1 MRVVLLTN
9 EFPPSV
15 YGGAGVHVAE
25 LSNALRGR
33 VDLDIRTFGD
43 QHHDEPGWR
52 VRGYPSPLDPADA
65 PEALRPV
72 LTAFGRNLAM
82 AADPPTA
89 DLVHCHTWYV
99 HLGGLVIGQAYGL
112 PLVVTV
118 HSLEPLRPW
127 KREQLGSGYD
137 ASAWVERQAL
147 EQADA
152 VIAVSDATRQDVL
165 AHFEVDPAR
174 IHVVHNGIDA
184 ESFAPDPDRDALAR
198 FGIDPAAPYV
208 LFVGRVTRQKGITV
222 LVRAIRH
229 LDPRI
234 AVVLAAGQP
243 DTEEIAA
250 EVEAG
255 VAEARA
261 VAPTRAIHWIPE
273 MLDRRTVRQL
283 YSHAAVFACPSVYE
297 PFGITNL
304 EAMACG
310 APVVATRVGG
320 IPEVVVHGRTGLLV
334 DVPGDGPMGQ
344 ADEESVAIELAAA
357 INGLVADP
365 ARRAAMGEAGRQRAV
380 EEFSWKGVADRT
392 LTVYEAVVG

>member
-1 MRVVLLTN
+1 MLTN

-25 LSNALRGR
+25 LTNALRGR

-43 QHHDEPGWR
+43 QAHEEPGYR
-52 VRGYPSPLDPADA
+52 VLGYPLALDVERT
-65 PEALRPV
+65 PEPLRPV
-72 LTAFGRNLAM
+72 LSAFGRNLAM
-82 AADPPTA
+82 AADPPAA
-89 DLVHCHTWYV
+89 DLVHCHTWYT

-127 KREQLGSGYD
+127 KREQLGTGYD

-152 VIAVSDATRQDVL
+152 VIAVSDAARRDVL
-165 AHFEVDPAR
+165 DHFDVDPAR
-174 IHVVHNGIDA
+174 VYVVHNGIDVVA
-184 ESFAPDPDRDALAR
+184 FSPDPGRDALAR
-198 FGIDPAAPYV
+198 YQVDSAAPYV
-208 LFVGRVTRQKGITV
+208 LFVGRVTRQKGIMT
-222 LVRAIRH
+222 LVNAIPH

-234 AVVLAAGQP
+234 GVVMAAGQP
-243 DTEEIAA
+243 DTPELAA
-250 EVEAG
+250 EVQAG

-261 VAPTRAIHWIPE
+261 ADPTRAIRLIPE
-273 MLDRRTVRQL
+273 VLDRTSLRQL
-283 YSHAAVFACPSVYE
+283 YTHAAVFACPSVYE

-334 DVPGDGPMGQ
+334 DVPADGLTDGD
-344 ADEESVAIELAAA
+344 AAVAEALAAA
-357 INGLVADP
+357 INQLVGDP
-365 ARRAAMGEAGRQRAV
+365 ARRTAMGEAGRQRTV
-380 EEFSWKGVADRT
+380 EDFGWAEVARRT
-392 LTVYEAVVG
+392 MAVYEAVVA

>member
-1 MRVVLLTN
+1 MRAVILTN

-25 LSNALRGR
+25 LTNALRGR

-43 QHHDEPGWR
+43 QNHDEPGWR
-52 VRGYPSPLDPADA
+52 VRGYASPLEAGEA
-65 PEALRPV
+65 PDSLRPV
-72 LTAFGRNLAM
+72 LSAFGRNLAM
-82 AADPPTA
+82 AADPPA
-89 DLVHCHTWYV
+89 GDLVHCHTWYV

-127 KREQLGSGYD
+127 KREQLGTGYD

-152 VIAVSDATRQDVL
+152 IIAVSDATRRDVL
-165 AHFEVDPAR
+165 DHFDVDAGR
-174 IHVVHNGIDA
+174 IHVVHNGIDVVG
-184 ESFAPDPDRDALAR
+184 FAPDPGRDQLAR
-198 FGIDPAAPYV
+198 LGIDGAAPFV
-208 LFVGRVTRQKGITV
+208 LFVGRVTRQKGITI
-222 LVRAIRH
+222 LVRAIPH

-234 AVVLAAGQP
+234 ASVLAAGQA
-243 DTEEIAA
+243 DTAELAA

-261 VAPTRAIHWIPE
+261 QAPTRAIHWIPE

-297 PFGITNL
+297 PFGLTNL

-320 IPEVVVHGRTGLLV
+320 IPEVVVHGRTGVLV
-334 DVPGDGPMGQ
+334 DVPGDGPVTSE
-344 ADEESVAIELAAA
+344 DEESVAVELAAA
-357 INGLVADP
+357 INALVADP
-365 ARRAAMGEAGRQRAV
+365 ARSTAMGEAGRQRAV
-380 EEFSWKGVADRT
+380 EQFSWSGVADRT
-392 LTVYEAVVG
+392 LAVYEAVVG